1 MEKQTWRGTDGLMDG
16 QTDEWAL
23 FNHVKMREVAFEKK
37 KTIPKIRG
45 CKFLTKLAPNLY
57 FKSLH
62 MIEEKSKGK
71 NCMAL
76 V

>member
-37 KTIPKIRG
+37 KNNPED
-45 CKFLTKLAPNLY
+45 PW
-57 FKSLH
+57 
-62 MIEEKSKGK
+62 M
-71 NCMAL
+71 
-76 V
+76 